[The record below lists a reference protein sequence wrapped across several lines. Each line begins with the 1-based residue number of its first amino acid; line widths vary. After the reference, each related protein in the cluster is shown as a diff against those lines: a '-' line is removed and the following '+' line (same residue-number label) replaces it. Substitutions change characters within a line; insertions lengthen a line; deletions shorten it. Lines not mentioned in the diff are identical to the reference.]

1 MLARL
6 LLVEDHAV
14 LAEATA
20 EFLRRMGIEVRIAK
34 SAAEALIVAEAFS
47 PEIVLCDLG
56 LPDHSG
62 LEVARALRAIVDM
75 GNVLFALHTALSDTE
90 IRILERQIHRDE
102 VQLFVSKPITEEK
115 IATLLREL
123 LTLRK
128 NSRIP
133 QGPKQRHAA

>member
-1 MLARL
+1 
-6 LLVEDHAV
+6 
-14 LAEATA
+14 
-20 EFLRRMGIEVRIAK
+20 
-34 SAAEALIVAEAFS
+34 
-47 PEIVLCDLG
+47 
-56 LPDHSG
+56 
-62 LEVARALRAIVDM
+62 M

-115 IATLLREL
+115 VATLLREL